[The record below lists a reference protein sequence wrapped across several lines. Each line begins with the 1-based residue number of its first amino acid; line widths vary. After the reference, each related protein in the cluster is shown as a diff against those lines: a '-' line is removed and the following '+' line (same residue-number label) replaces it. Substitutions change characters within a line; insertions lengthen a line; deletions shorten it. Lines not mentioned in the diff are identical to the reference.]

1 MTGRLRRRNGRDR
14 GAVFVEFALIVPLIM
29 VVAMGIVEY
38 GLAWSATNDVN
49 AAAREAARAAS
60 SAPAAQSADQTV
72 LQTIGGLLSG
82 TEKDGLEKVIV
93 FQAASANQTMPSTSC
108 LNTDPTTGSPG
119 SARGVYNQCNVYGP
133 DQVNWVMSASQSQIQ
148 AHLSPPASQCSNST
162 YIDYHWC
169 PINRQRSTS
178 ADNAEYVGVYIK
190 LNHSSVTHFG
200 FGDQTIVRSA
210 VFRLEPAFGES

>member
-1 MTGRLRRRNGRDR
+1 MMRRSHRRQRHGRDR
-14 GAVFVEFALIVPLIM
+14 GAVFVEFALIVPVIM
-29 VVAMGIVEY
+29 LVAMGIVEY

-60 SAPAAQSADQTV
+60 SAPAAQTADRTV
-72 LQTIGGLLSG
+72 LTTVDAMLNSSERAGI
-82 TEKDGLEKVIV
+82 EKVIV
-93 FQAASANQTMPSTSC
+93 FQAASANQTMPSGSC
-108 LNTDPTTGSPG
+108 LSEDPNTGSPG
-119 SARGVYNQCNVYGP
+119 NARGIYDQCNVYGP
-133 DQVNWVMSASQSQIQ
+133 DQVAWAAANPTNSTRIAPN
-148 AHLSPPASQCSNST
+148 AANCSNST

-190 LNHSSVTHFG
+190 LNHSSITHFG